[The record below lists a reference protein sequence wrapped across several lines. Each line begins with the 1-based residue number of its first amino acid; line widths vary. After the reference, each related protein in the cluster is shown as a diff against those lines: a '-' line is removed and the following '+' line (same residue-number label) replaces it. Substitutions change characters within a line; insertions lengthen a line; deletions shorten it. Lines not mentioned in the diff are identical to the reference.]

1 VVGNGSP
8 EQAADFVETTKF
20 PSTLYTDPS
29 RASYRGFGLERGVG
43 RTLGP
48 ASLVRGTVAF
58 FSGHRQTALAGDP
71 WQQGGTFVISPPA
84 EVLFAHRDGGSGD
97 HPAVESILKACG
109 L

>member
-1 VVGNGSP
+1 MVGNGSP

-71 WQQGGTFVISPPA
+71 WQQGGTFVISPAAIANSRCLTLPRP
-84 EVLFAHRDGGSGD
+84 LTWPTMGT
-97 HPAVESILKACG
+97 L
-109 L
+109 